1 MSREGNSMR
10 IPTWMKPAALAAL
23 AFPALAV
30 DVDVRVILQGDVRPG
45 VYGRVD
51 FGSAP
56 PPAPLLV
63 YEKPVIIVQ
72 PPPPPRPVVVQP
84 VYLHVPPGHAKDWK
98 KHCKK
103 YNACGVPVY
112 FVKSEEYEPKK
123 AKKEKKP
130 KKEG

>member
-1 MSREGNSMR
+1 MHV
-10 IPTWMKPAALAAL
+10 IQWMKPAVLLAFAVPALAA
-23 AFPALAV
+23 

-51 FGSAP
+51 FGAAP
-56 PPAPLLV
+56 PPPPTLLV
-63 YEKPVIIVQ
+63 YEKPVVIVHS
-72 PPPPPRPVVVQP
+72 PPRPVPVQP
-84 VYLHVPPGHAKDWK
+84 VYLHVPPGHAKDWR

-112 FVKSEEYEPKK
+112 FVKSEEYESKK
-123 AKKEKKP
+123 KGKKP